1 MRQDPVQVLTHAV
14 TGIMQDGDIGLIDR
28 LFAPDFV
35 GHDTSGGAFDREA
48 FTQGVSM
55 MQRAFA
61 DRAVAIEDSVVEG
74 DRIALRWR
82 ISAVHDGEFFGLPPT
97 GRRIEQTGIIMARV
111 ADGQIAETWEVTD
124 DAGLLRQLGA
134 LPEMQ
139 PAAASH

>member
-1 MRQDPVQVLTHAV
+1 MRQDPLHVLTHAV
-14 TGIMQDGDIGLIDR
+14 TGIMQDGDIGLIGR
-28 LFAPDFV
+28 VFAPDFI
-35 GHDTSGGAFDREA
+35 GHDTSGGVFDRDA

-61 DRAVAIEDSVVEG
+61 DRAVAIEDAIVES

-82 ISAVHDGEFFGLPPT
+82 ITAVHVGEFFGLPPT
-97 GRRIEQTGIIMARV
+97 GQRISQVGIIMARV

-139 PAAASH
+139 PTAAAH